1 MPKPMQRSRSLR
13 RLSRVT
19 RTGRNVVHYERKAN
33 SMPHCAI
40 CGNELNGIQL
50 VRTGGKSRRTN
61 SRRFGGVLCAQCTS
75 GVIKTAS
82 RIEQG
87 EMKLGDI
94 SIRQRAFVLQMIS
107 H

>member
-1 MPKPMQRSRSLR
+1 MR

-19 RTGRNVVHYERKAN
+19 PSGRNTIHYERKKN
-33 SMPHCAI
+33 SLPHCAI
-40 CGNELNGIQL
+40 CKAELNGITL
-50 VRTGGKSRRTN
+50 SRSGGKSRRTN
-61 SRRFGGVLCAQCTS
+61 SRLFGGVLCATCAS
-75 GVIKTAS
+75 GVIKSAS

-94 SIRQRAFVLQMIS
+94 SIRQRSYVLQMIS